1 MNVGKLSF
9 ARLLLISCLKLLPHS
24 LHRNNG
30 TYLYKISPFTV
41 GECAHAVFNFFL
53 YFFLCFFCFHIF
65 FGLIVKQIF
74 EEKGKFIFIF
84 LQIP

>member
-1 MNVGKLSF
+1 MWANF
-9 ARLLLISCLKLLPHS
+9 RLPVWLLISCLKL
-24 LHRNNG
+24 
-30 TYLYKISPFTV
+30 F
-41 GECAHAVFNFFL
+41 
-53 YFFLCFFCFHIF
+53 F

>member
-9 ARLLLISCLKLLPHS
+9 AR
-24 LHRNNG
+24 
-30 TYLYKISPFTV
+30 FTV

-53 YFFLCFFCFHIF
+53 YFFLCFFCFYIF

>member
-1 MNVGKLSF
+1 MWANFRLPVS
-9 ARLLLISCLKLLPHS
+9 LLLSLLLLFS
-24 LHRNNG
+24 
-30 TYLYKISPFTV
+30 YL
-41 GECAHAVFNFFL
+41 
-53 YFFLCFFCFHIF
+53 

>member
-1 MNVGKLSF
+1 MWANF
-9 ARLLLISCLKLLPHS
+9 RLPVWLLISCLKLLRYS

-30 TYLYKISPFTV
+30 TYLYKISPFYCC
-41 GECAHAVFNFFL
+41 ECAHAVFNFFL

>member
-9 ARLLLISCLKLLPHS
+9 AR
-24 LHRNNG
+24 
-30 TYLYKISPFTV
+30 FTV

-53 YFFLCFFCFHIF
+53 YASFVFISFL
-65 FGLIVKQIF
+65 GLIVKQIF

>member
-9 ARLLLISCLKLLPHS
+9 AR
-24 LHRNNG
+24 
-30 TYLYKISPFTV
+30 FTV

-53 YFFLCFFCFHIF
+53 YFFASFVFISFL
-65 FGLIVKQIF
+65 GLIVKQIF

>member
-1 MNVGKLSF
+1 MWANF
-9 ARLLLISCLKLLPHS
+9 RLPVWLLISCLKLLRHS

-30 TYLYKISPFTV
+30 DKPVLLLANVRTLFLTSFFTSFFASFVFIS
-41 GECAHAVFNFFL
+41 FL
-53 YFFLCFFCFHIF
+53 V
-65 FGLIVKQIF
+65 LIVKQIF

>member
-1 MNVGKLSF
+1 MRANET
-9 ARLLLISCLKLLPHS
+9 R
-24 LHRNNG
+24 
-30 TYLYKISPFTV
+30 FTV

>member
-9 ARLLLISCLKLLPHS
+9 AR
-24 LHRNNG
+24 
-30 TYLYKISPFTV
+30 
-41 GECAHAVFNFFL
+41 FFV
-53 YFFLCFFCFHIF
+53 
-65 FGLIVKQIF
+65 LIVKQIF

>member
-9 ARLLLISCLKLLPHS
+9 ARLVTYKLFKAVCIVITAHICIRKPVLLLANVRTLFFTSFLLLLFS
-24 LHRNNG
+24 
-30 TYLYKISPFTV
+30 YLFW
-41 GECAHAVFNFFL
+41 FN
-53 YFFLCFFCFHIF
+53 C
-65 FGLIVKQIF
+65 KQIF

>member
-9 ARLLLISCLKLLPHS
+9 ARLVTYKLFKTFTAHIS
-24 LHRNNG
+24 
-30 TYLYKISPFTV
+30 
-41 GECAHAVFNFFL
+41 FL
-53 YFFLCFFCFHIF
+53 V
-65 FGLIVKQIF
+65 LIVKQIF

>member
-1 MNVGKLSF
+1 MWANF
-9 ARLLLISCLKLLPHS
+9 RLPVWLLISCLKLLPHS

-30 TYLYKISPFTV
+30 TYLYKTSPFLLLANVRTLFLTSFFTSFF
-41 GECAHAVFNFFL
+41 ASFVFISFL
-53 YFFLCFFCFHIF
+53 
-65 FGLIVKQIF
+65 GLIVKQIF

>member
-1 MNVGKLSF
+1 MWANF
-9 ARLLLISCLKLLPHS
+9 RLPVWLLISCLKLLRHS

-30 TYLYKISPFTV
+30 TYLYKIS
-41 GECAHAVFNFFL
+41 GECAHAVFN
-53 YFFLCFFCFHIF
+53 FFLCFFCFHIF

>member
-1 MNVGKLSF
+1 MWANFRLPV
-9 ARLLLISCLKLLPHS
+9 LLLANVRTL
-24 LHRNNG
+24 
-30 TYLYKISPFTV
+30 F
-41 GECAHAVFNFFL
+41 FNFFL

>member
-1 MNVGKLSF
+1 MWANESLPV
-9 ARLLLISCLKLLPHS
+9 LLLANVRTL
-24 LHRNNG
+24 
-30 TYLYKISPFTV
+30 
-41 GECAHAVFNFFL
+41 FL
-53 YFFLCFFCFHIF
+53 TSFFLCFFCFHIF

>member
-1 MNVGKLSF
+1 MWANF
-9 ARLLLISCLKLLPHS
+9 RLPVWLLISCLKLLPHS

-30 TYLYKISPFTV
+30 TYLYKTSPFYCWRM
-41 GECAHAVFNFFL
+41 CARCFLTSFFTSFFASFVFISFL
-53 YFFLCFFCFHIF
+53 
-65 FGLIVKQIF
+65 GLIVKQIF